1 MVKVKEILIYI
12 NYYNIHFLYRKDRKD
27 KDLKNLLK
35 KLEWSLI
42 DRTVYME
49 ILDNKIIPD
58 AREIL
63 IYNNRKGKIFIRS
76 DENLYWEKYSNFWLY
91 YSPKNIFYAI
101 ISNYERW
108 FFSKLSTNLLISQMQ
123 NGGR

>member
-1 MVKVKEILIYI
+1 MVKEILIYI
-12 NYYNIHFLYRKDRKD
+12 NYHNIHFLSRKDRKD
-27 KDLKNLLK
+27 KDLKNMKNLLRRLK
-35 KLEWSLI
+35 WESI

-49 ILDNKIIPD
+49 ILNNKIIPD

-76 DENLYWEKYSNFWLY
+76 DENIYWEKYSNFWLY

-108 FFSKLSTNLLISQMQ
+108 FFSKLSTNLLISQIQ
-123 NGGR
+123 S